1 VRKTGGWEEVW
12 EGGGQGG
19 GEGGRE
25 LVSVRG
31 GGEKEE
37 RREEQGLFK
46 AKAVK
51 GGR

>member
-1 VRKTGGWEEVW
+1 MRKTGGWDEVW

-25 LVSVRG
+25 LVSKRG

-37 RREEQGLFK
+37 REEQGLFK

-51 GGR
+51 GGS